1 MYLHEASPV
10 YVHISFTV
18 SNYLWCLKPKTIIT
32 ELLLCVVC
40 VCVCVC
46 VLCVCLQEARVQS
59 TLLQGNAELR
69 EIILADER
77 EKLERENAS
86 ILREKLDS
94 LKLEIEE
101 EKAELQVSIASH
113 WKALR
118 S

>member
-1 MYLHEASPV
+1 M
-10 YVHISFTV
+10 
-18 SNYLWCLKPKTIIT
+18 
-32 ELLLCVVC
+32 
-40 VCVCVC
+40 
-46 VLCVCLQEARVQS
+46 QS

-86 ILREKLDS
+86 VLREKLDS

-101 EKAELQVSIASH
+101 EKAELQVLITPH
-113 WKALR
+113 WKVLQ